1 MSQVRLL
8 FSEAWSSIRMN
19 LSTTFAA
26 TMTVL
31 IGMCLLGL
39 FIALG
44 TWVLSWSNH
53 VQKELQVQVYF
64 CTTVSMVDCKTDA
77 THAQELAVGR
87 ALRKDPHVQPHGV
100 VYVSKEQGLKQ
111 EEKSNSSEFPRGTF
125 QVITGN
131 PLPDKY
137 VVTPT
142 QGKYTPIVGK
152 LICSQHYAGVE
163 PCATAKTGGLGNAG
177 GVHWQSNV
185 TKRVLTI
192 AKVIS
197 LVFLIAV
204 VLLVIA
210 ATLLI
215 ANTIRLSIFARRRE
229 IEVMKLVGATNWF
242 IRGPFMLE
250 GLLCGVV
257 GSALAVIL
265 LLLGKTLA
273 LPSILPHI
281 GGGGNDD
288 VHAWSFTA
296 NAFML
301 LAAGV
306 VLGALGSGLTLRRFL
321 QV

>member
-1 MSQVRLL
+1 MSRVRLL

-53 VQKELQVQVYF
+53 IQKELQVHVYF
-64 CTTVSMVDCKTDA
+64 QSDA
-77 THAQELAVGR
+77 TKQQEDAVGVKLRNDPR
-87 ALRKDPHVQPHGV
+87 AKKV
-100 VYVSKEQGLKQ
+100 VFVSKAQAEEQMK
-111 EEKSNSSEFPRGTF
+111 KRFPHLFDT
-125 QVITGN
+125 QLPNN
-131 PLPDKY
+131 PLPDSFT
-137 VVTPT
+137 VVPKKASLTPLI
-142 QGKYTPIVGK
+142 GKDVRRGGW
-152 LICSQHYAGVE
+152 AGVDKVSWGST
-163 PCATAKTGGLGNAG
+163 TA
-177 GVHWQSNV
+177 
-185 TKRVLTI
+185 KRVLTI

-204 VLLVIA
+204 ILLVVA
-210 ATLLI
+210 SMLLI

-250 GLLCGVV
+250 GLVCGLG
-257 GSALAVIL
+257 GSILAVIL
-265 LLLGKTLA
+265 LVLGKAVA

-281 GGGGNDD
+281 GGTDSD
-288 VHAWSFTA
+288 VHALSFTL
-296 NAFML
+296 NAIAL
-301 LAAGV
+301 
-306 VLGALGSGLTLRRFL
+306 LGAGLLLGASGSAVTLRRFL